1 MSFEKCTLF
10 YEHLSIKKLI
20 VQNGLLVLTSRNI
33 NILDLLQRNFSDG
46 FQIVSWKY
54 FRYHWESL
62 LNFFNAWYWLSK
74 KNGWFG
80 NSVNL

>member
-1 MSFEKCTLF
+1 MHVVWKMYPF

-20 VQNGLLVLTSRNI
+20 VQNGLLVLSSR
-33 NILDLLQRNFSDG
+33 NILDLL
-46 FQIVSWKY
+46 KKEL
-54 FRYHWESL
+54 FRWFHENIYDATGRVYGISSML
-62 LNFFNAWYWLSK
+62 DIDYL